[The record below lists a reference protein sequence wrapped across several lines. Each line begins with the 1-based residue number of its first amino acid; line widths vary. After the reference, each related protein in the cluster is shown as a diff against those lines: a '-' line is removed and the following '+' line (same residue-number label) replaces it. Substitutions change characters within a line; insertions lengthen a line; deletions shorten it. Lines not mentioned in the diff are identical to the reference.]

1 MAKPPPEERGSE
13 HIQTGGGIQE
23 VESEGGEFCG
33 QSLNGRK
40 GSYATEVAETQVQ
53 QGTTNAPRRVTANK
67 KRRQDDRQTT
77 RHIIVLFPLVCLC
90 RCASLKMRM
99 STRKPCLKLGGQSFA
114 AKAASNM
121 PCLSPGTVPPQYT
134 VRRQTSRLLSSQ
146 RCSRRF
152 RRMNGL

>member
-53 QGTTNAPRRVTANK
+53 QGHDKCTKTSNGEQK
-67 KRRQDDRQTT
+67 KATGR
-77 RHIIVLFPLVCLC
+77 
-90 RCASLKMRM
+90 
-99 STRKPCLKLGGQSFA
+99 
-114 AKAASNM
+114 
-121 PCLSPGTVPPQYT
+121 
-134 VRRQTSRLLSSQ
+134 
-146 RCSRRF
+146 
-152 RRMNGL
+152 

>member
-53 QGTTNAPRRVTANK
+53 QGTTNAPRQVTANK
-67 KRRQDDRQTT
+67 KGDRTIGKQHVTSLCCF
-77 RHIIVLFPLVCLC
+77 HSSAFAVAPLLRCVCPH
-90 RCASLKMRM
+90 ASL
-99 STRKPCLKLGGQSFA
+99 A
-114 AKAASNM
+114 
-121 PCLSPGTVPPQYT
+121 
-134 VRRQTSRLLSSQ
+134 
-146 RCSRRF
+146 
-152 RRMNGL
+152 